1 MTDNQNAEAMSETM
15 VDSPAQSSADNVVT
29 LVDLQNVLV
38 IMDLASSRGA
48 FRGAELQPIGQLYN
62 KINQFL
68 QAALPKNPD
77 ENAEQS
83 AGENA

>member
-1 MTDNQNAEAMSETM
+1 MADDQNTNEQTAEE
-15 VDSPAQSSADNVVT
+15 AQLPGNVVT

-48 FRGAELQPIGQLYN
+48 FRGPELQPVGQLYN

-68 QAALPKNPD
+68 QSALPPK
-77 ENAEQS
+77 EESTEETSTGGAE
-83 AGENA
+83 